1 MSTPGAQISFRVTD
15 TGVKLGI
22 NKIAGKLPQVSR
34 ETLDEIMEQAKFEA
48 SGGYSGG
55 NTYTVPTVYGQT
67 YERTGNLGRSIR
79 YLREGL
85 TYRMINDAIDKNGK
99 LYGDIVLGRAD
110 GSGQGRDF
118 VGRWPNFAATMAK
131 WAGIAIERMRS
142 VLDALVGDFGL

>member
-1 MSTPGAQISFRVTD
+1 MSTHGATISFRVTD
-15 TGVKLGI
+15 TGVKLGV

-67 YERTGNLGRSIR
+67 YERTGNLGRSVR

-85 TYRMINDAIDKNGK
+85 TYRMINDAVSKTGQP
-99 LYGDIVLGRAD
+99 YGVKVLGDAS
-110 GSGQGRDF
+110 GAGQGRDF
-118 VGRWPNFAATMAK
+118 VGRWPNFAAVMAK
-131 WAGIAIERMRS
+131 WAGIAVERMRS
-142 VLDALVGDFGL
+142 VLDAMVGDFGL